1 MKGMKKMAEQ
11 ITYPSISEK
20 NWWTIREKF
29 KSSLPSTVSANYI
42 KTLLTLSSEDSAK
55 SNVIIPMKR
64 LGLVDENNKP
74 TQLANDWRLDDKYKA
89 ACETMV
95 RNVYPQE
102 ILDLFP
108 DENIDRNSVNGW
120 FMSHGV
126 GSGAAGKMT
135 ALFALLKSGE
145 IKDMQSQKTSNT
157 KKPASKTKLSTK
169 DTTADHTTKDNIAKP
184 VLKTSNNSGNRPNL
198 HIDLQIHISPDSTTE
213 QIEAIFSSMAK
224 HFYGADNT

>member
-1 MKGMKKMAEQ
+1 MAEQ
-11 ITYPSISEK
+11 STYPSISEK
-20 NWWTIREKF
+20 TWWTIRDKF
-29 KSSLPSTVSANYI
+29 KSSLPATVSANYI

-55 SNVIIPMKR
+55 SNVIVPMKR

-89 ACETMV
+89 TCETMV
-95 RNVYPQE
+95 KNTYPQE
-102 ILDLFP
+102 LLDLFP

-120 FMSHGV
+120 FMGHGV

-135 ALFALLKSGE
+135 ALFALLRSGE
-145 IKDMQSQKTSNT
+145 IKDVQSQKTSNA
-157 KKPASKTKLSTK
+157 KKPASKPKLSTK
-169 DTTADHTTKDNIAKP
+169 DTTVEESHATKDDKAKP
-184 VLKTSNNSGNRPNL
+184 VLKTSNNTGNQPNL

-213 QIEAIFSSMAK
+213 QIEAIFASMAK